1 MRSKKYSFSL
11 SKKRGLKSFLV
22 TCLALYLI
30 FSQVVGF
37 TLTAVAAGTS
47 TGGSVF
53 FDSVTIKNSID
64 QTVDGSKGDE
74 PALKPGDKVTLT
86 YEWSLKNDEEAG
98 IEKSFTVE
106 VPKSFEFV
114 QDAEG
119 DVKSADQQI
128 IGSYQVKADSNI
140 FTVTLNS
147 SAEGSAGAKGSIA
160 LSAKFAADVK
170 SDTKTVTAL
179 FQLGAAKKQ
188 QVIIPVNTGSES
200 ETAKNDAPSSEDD
213 QAAAD
218 DQSKSSGGQDQEE
231 AKTKASA
238 DAESSDSKPAAS
250 ARLAAAGSLASGGN
264 QITQNILTGVT
275 LTDEHGKPYD
285 KSNRADTNSPAKI
298 SITWDIP
305 NELGKTINDGD
316 RYEFDLPEAF
326 IMYNDI
332 TNQPLSSDG
341 ITYGYFSIDTKGHVV
356 MTFNGEVKEDSNV
369 KGTLFVNTQFNAQK
383 IKGSTTQKIPFPVKS
398 DTPEVTV
405 YFKPNVSKTIDK
417 SGTFDKGINPGQ
429 VTWTVDLNK
438 KLDQVKN
445 AKLTENFPEGLIY
458 RSVKVYQLDV
468 NIDGSVSQGDE
479 VLSGYTV
486 DANGNVI
493 FDGDIDSAYRLIYV
507 TDIDDSAKP
516 NEGGNAAFTNKATF
530 GGDNLEPA
538 SAEASVTAKYGKMIE
553 KSSTGYKSDSQTF
566 SWTILYNYGEKKIDE
581 SKASITDS
589 FGSADLHLVSDSLKV
604 IPISFNQN
612 GSEQAGTPLTEGKD
626 YTLSDTGSG
635 FEIKFNQNVTGA
647 YKITYQTEVNSGVII
662 DKSTT
667 YTNTAVT
674 GTGESKKAS
683 GTAIQQNLIKGYSNI
698 DYQKKTVDWTI
709 TINKNN
715 YTMNNWKL
723 DDNFESGGLTLL
735 DGSFRLQDMTN
746 NKTLEEGKDY
756 TLTIKPDHEGFL
768 LELIGDYA
776 TTNSQFKITYTT
788 NMNAD
793 FSNENVK
800 NTAESTWTDH
810 SSTERRNKEASSFTP
825 NRQTSHNGFKN
836 GSYNAV
842 TKEITW
848 KIGLNYNGEPSKN
861 PYIKDSLADDQ
872 QFVKGSVIVKSY
884 AVNKDGSITEG
895 DILPASQY
903 DVEEPSADNKQTLTV
918 HLKTDDSVPY
928 LIEFKTSLKGQV
940 IKHEPYTNKATY
952 HNAGYSEREL
962 TASVSVADGGS
973 LVFKGGK
980 QNGGYVD
987 WSINV
992 NASQSVLEDIKVTD
1006 TPDTNQILAE
1016 DSFKVYQAKYDEK
1029 GAVKDSSGNLV
1040 PDDVQLQKG
1049 EDYTLDIKTD
1059 NATGEQSFVLKFTGD
1074 YKKID
1079 RAYVIQYQSLIN
1091 IAGTSGHVN
1100 NKVSISG
1107 TNVQE
1112 QTQENNSSV
1121 FVAVSSGGGSGSGER
1136 GSLTILKTG
1145 EDGTPLS
1152 GADFQLRTKD
1162 NEQLLRTGTT
1172 DDDGKLTFGNIRY
1185 GTYILKEIKAPD
1197 GYTIS
1202 DAYADGVS
1210 VEINS
1215 SSSSAGALYKVVN
1228 EKNKVTLIKQDEQ
1241 KNPLEGAVFKLEKK
1255 SGDGAFTT
1263 IRTNIKSDENGK
1275 VEINGLPP
1283 GDYRLLETKAPEG
1296 YLLNTKEISFS
1307 VKTNDKNQ
1315 VPDVDLGTLINYKG
1329 RAHLTKEDAEGRQ
1342 LEGAEFK
1349 LIDHEGKTVHEKLT
1363 SDQDGKIAVSDL
1375 APGRYAFVET
1385 KAPEGFVLN
1394 SKEIEFTISESAE
1407 EKPESVDAGTAVNY
1421 KGSVYLTKEDAEGH
1435 TLKGAEFKIVDHEGN
1450 TVHEKLTSDQDG
1462 KIAVSDLA
1470 PGRYAFVETKAP
1482 EGFMLNTDQ
1491 IKVTIPGSAEG
1502 KPEPVDAGAAVN
1514 HKGSVHLTKEDA
1526 EGSKL
1531 EGAVFKIVDQNGNT
1545 VQEELVSDQNG
1556 TVTASDLA
1564 PGRYAFVEMKA
1575 PAGFV
1580 LNSGKIEF
1588 LIPDSAKGKPAHV
1601 DAGTA
1606 VNYKG
1611 SVYLEKK
1618 DEDGNGLEGAVFKII
1633 DTDGKTV
1640 RDDLIS
1646 KEGGKIEVA
1655 GLAPGSYQFV
1665 EKHAPDGYL
1674 LSTDPIPFSI
1684 TGEHE
1689 GEPKQVEL
1697 TAVNKKNSVILTKV
1711 GKDDKSAGLQGAEFN
1726 LTDENGKVL
1735 KTGLATGADGRITVY
1750 GLKPGNYQFV
1760 ETKAP
1765 KHYQL
1770 DETPISFTVKNTDTK
1785 PIEMTAENQLTPG
1798 DAKLTKVDR
1807 NDKTAV
1813 LKGAGFKLLDA
1824 DGKPVKAAGNGKK
1837 LPAVWTTDQNGQ
1849 FTAEGLAPG
1858 RYQFV
1863 ETKAPDGYK
1872 LDETPIPFEI
1882 KKGQTKPVEIIAS
1895 NEKLKTPAV
1904 DKGTPDRNLGGP
1916 KTDNKGTSDS
1926 NSNGDPK
1933 TNDNGHLKDT
1943 LPKTGDTDSIIP
1955 IMIGILLIL
1964 SGGAFAFFTRK
1975 KQRKA

>member
-53 FDSVTIKNSID
+53 FDSVTIKNSED

-98 IEKSFTVE
+98 AENSFTVE
-106 VPKSFEFV
+106 VPKSFEFA

-119 DVKSADQQI
+119 EVKSADQQI

-140 FTVTLNS
+140 FTVTLKS
-147 SAEGSAGAKGSIA
+147 PAEGSAGAKGAIA
-160 LSAKFAADVK
+160 LSAKFAADMK

-179 FQLGAAKKQ
+179 FQLGAGKTQ

-200 ETAKNDAPSSEDD
+200 ETAKNDPPSSEDD
-213 QAAAD
+213 QSD

-231 AKTKASA
+231 TKKKAA
-238 DAESSDSKPAAS
+238 DAENSDSKPAAS
-250 ARLAAAGSLASGGN
+250 SRLAAAGSLASGGN

-405 YFKPNVSKTIDK
+405 YFKPKVSKTIDK

-445 AKLTENFPEGLIY
+445 AKLQNFPEGLTY

-468 NIDGSVSQGDE
+468 NIDGSVSRGDE

-486 DANGNVI
+486 DADGNVT
-493 FDGDIDSAYRLIYV
+493 FDGEIDSAYRLIYV

-516 NEGGNAAFTNKATF
+516 NEGGNAAFRNKATF

-604 IPISFNQN
+604 IPITFNQN

-626 YTLSDTGSG
+626 YTLSDNGSG
-635 FEIKFNQNVTGA
+635 FEIKFNQDVTGA

-683 GTAIQQNLIKGYSNI
+683 GTAVQQNLIKGYSNI
-698 DYQKKTVDWTI
+698 DYKKKTVDWTI
-709 TINKNN
+709 AINKNN

-735 DGSFRLQDMTN
+735 DGSFRLQDVTN

-756 TLTIKPDHEGFL
+756 TLIIKPDHEGFL

-776 TTNSQFKITYTT
+776 TTNSQLKITYTT

-810 SSTERRNKEASSFTP
+810 SSTERKNKEASSFTP
-825 NRQTSHNGFKN
+825 NRQTSHNGFKH
-836 GSYNAV
+836 GLYNAV
-842 TKEITW
+842 SKEITW
-848 KIGLNYNGEPSKN
+848 KIGINYNGEPSKN

-872 QFVKGSVIVKSY
+872 QFEKGSVVVKSY
-884 AVNKDGSITEG
+884 SVNKDGSITEG

-903 DVEEPSADNKQTLTV
+903 DVEEPSAANKQTLTV

-940 IKHEPYTNKATY
+940 IKHDPYTNKATY

-992 NASQSVLEDIKVTD
+992 NASQSVLEDVKVTD

-1040 PDDVQLQKG
+1040 PDDVQLKKG

-1172 DDDGKLTFGNIRY
+1172 DDNGKLTFGNIRY

-1263 IRTNIKSDENGK
+1263 IRTNIKSDKNGK

-1296 YLLNTKEISFS
+1296 YLLNTKELGFS

-1349 LIDHEGKTVHEKLT
+1349 LIDHEGKTIHEKLT
-1363 SDQDGKIAVSDL
+1363 SDQDGK
-1375 APGRYAFVET
+1375 T
-1385 KAPEGFVLN
+1385 
-1394 SKEIEFTISESAE
+1394 
-1407 EKPESVDAGTAVNY
+1407 
-1421 KGSVYLTKEDAEGH
+1421 
-1435 TLKGAEFKIVDHEGN
+1435 
-1450 TVHEKLTSDQDG
+1450 
-1462 KIAVSDLA
+1462 AVSDLA

-1482 EGFMLNTDQ
+1482 EGFMLNNDQ
-1491 IKVTIPGSAEG
+1491 IEFTIPGSAEG

-1514 HKGSVHLTKEDA
+1514 YKGSVHLTKEDA
-1526 EGSKL
+1526 KGHKL
-1531 EGAVFKIVDQNGNT
+1531 EGAVFKIADQIGNT
-1545 VQEELVSDQNG
+1545 VQEELVSDRNG
-1556 TVTASDLA
+1556 TVTASGLA
-1564 PGRYAFVEMKA
+1564 PGRYAFVETKA
-1575 PAGFV
+1575 PDGFV

-1588 LIPDSAKGKPAHV
+1588 VIPDSAKGKPEHV
-1601 DAGTA
+1601 DAGTF

-1633 DTDGKTV
+1633 DSEGKTV
-1640 RDDLIS
+1640 KDDLIS
-1646 KEGGKIEVA
+1646 KEGGKIEA
-1655 GLAPGSYQFV
+1655 GDLAPGSYQFV

-1684 TGEHE
+1684 TGKHE
-1689 GEPKQVEL
+1689 GEPKQVKL
-1697 TAVNKKNSVILTKV
+1697 TALNKKNSVVLTKV
-1711 GKDDKSAGLQGAEFN
+1711 GQDDKSAGLQGAQFD
-1726 LTDENGKVL
+1726 LTDETGKVL
-1735 KTGLATGADGRITVY
+1735 KTGLATDADGRITVY

-1770 DETPISFTVKNTDTK
+1770 DKTPISFTVKNTDTK
-1785 PIEMTAENQLTPG
+1785 QIELTAENQLTPG
-1798 DAKLTKVDR
+1798 DVKLTKVDS
-1807 NDKTAV
+1807 NNKKAV
-1813 LKGAGFKLLDA
+1813 LKGAEFKLLDA
-1824 DGKPVKAAGNGKK
+1824 DGKPVKAGGNSKK

-1882 KKGQTKPVEIIAS
+1882 KKGQTKPVEVIAS

-1904 DKGTPDRNLGGP
+1904 DKGAPDPNSGDP
-1916 KTDNKGTSDS
+1916 KTDNKGTPDR
-1926 NSNGDPK
+1926 NSKGDPK